1 MPRPGWLR
9 ELHFCLIPEVV
20 TWTDVQGDG
29 NCGYRSVACAVK
41 NNEDDW
47 MEVRLDVYNC
57 IRRHELF
64 FNDYFGGGNSVYR
77 VLASVAYWDNTP
89 APLQKWMTITDV
101 GVVVATYYN
110 ALVLSASSSGNQ
122 TYLPLWAPE
131 GVSQLSYQ
139 MAILFLEAGSH
150 FVYLKLNDNCPLP
163 LFNLQWVRYNHSS
176 VAYLPEVLRDR
187 REAWDILTSV

>member
-1 MPRPGWLR
+1 MGRMPRPSWLR
-9 ELHFCLIPEVV
+9 EHHFCLVLEVV
-20 TWTDVQGDG
+20 TWTDVQGNG
-29 NCGYRSVACAVK
+29 NCGYRSVAYAVK

-64 FNDYFGGGNSVYR
+64 FNNYFGGGNSVYR
-77 VLASVAYWDNTP
+77 VLASVAYWDNAP

-101 GVVVATYYN
+101 DVVVATYYN

-122 TYLPLWAPE
+122 TSLPLWAPE
-131 GVSQLSYQ
+131 
-139 MAILFLEAGSH
+139 GSH

-163 LFNLQWVRYNHSS
+163 PFNLQWARYNNNT
-176 VAYLPEVLRDR
+176 VAYLPEALRD
-187 REAWDILTSV
+187 